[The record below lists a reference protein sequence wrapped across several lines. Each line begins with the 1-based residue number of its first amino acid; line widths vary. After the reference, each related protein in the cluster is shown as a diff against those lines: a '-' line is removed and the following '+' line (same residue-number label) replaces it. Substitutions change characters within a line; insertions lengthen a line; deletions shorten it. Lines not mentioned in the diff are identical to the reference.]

1 MQCMHRTAF
10 NNKKQMFLPKECARS
25 CMSAT
30 SHTRRQ
36 RVERDT
42 QTSVKS
48 IDMLVVNAYGACLAV
63 QSEDNCF
70 NMTEENQAWRP

>member
-1 MQCMHRTAF
+1 
-10 NNKKQMFLPKECARS
+10 MFLPKECARS
-25 CMSAT
+25 YMSAT

-70 NMTEENQAWRP
+70 NMTEENQALRP